1 MASLT
6 ELRTARE
13 AIYLKYLAATG
24 SVTAAVQ
31 ATAIHISLPAH
42 WRHRYQAFAKTER
55 KTKNQAAKKLV
66 ERARQQG

>member
-6 ELRTARE
+6 ELRAARE

-42 WRHRYQAFAKTER
+42 WRHRYPAFAKAER
-55 KTKNQAAKKLV
+55 KAKNQAAKKRV